1 MISHEPAPE
10 QLYYKQLYYK
20 GKLIMRSRI
29 AILLTLLHLC
39 QISPLAARAGEV
51 RLSAAAS
58 MKDALQEI
66 IATFTQTQPD
76 VIIQPNLGAS
86 GALAK
91 QIAQGAPAD
100 LFLSASREWLDFLI
114 QNNRIAGQTM
124 TIFAANRLVFV
135 GPATTTAHSLADLPS
150 LERIAMGS
158 PQSVPAGNYARQAM
172 EKAGVYDTLFDTGK
186 LALTKDVRQA
196 LLYAERGEVDGAF
209 VYHSD
214 TKQTKNI
221 TILFSVPADHHEAIV
236 YPFALTVDGERNKEA
251 RDFFTFCTSPA
262 AKKILQKYGFTLPAG
277 AGDRQQGDE

>member
-1 MISHEPAPE
+1 MTRTR
-10 QLYYKQLYYK
+10 
-20 GKLIMRSRI
+20 MM
-29 AILLTLLHLC
+29 ILLALLHLC
-39 QISPLAARAGEV
+39 LLSPLTARAGEV

-58 MKDALQEI
+58 MKDALREI
-66 IATFTQTQPD
+66 IATFNQTQPG

-100 LFLSASREWLDFLI
+100 LFLSASREWLDFLVR
-114 QNNRIAGQTM
+114 NNRIAWQTM

-135 GPATTTAHSLADLPS
+135 GPATTTARSLADLPS
-150 LERIAMGS
+150 LQRIAMGS
-158 PQSVPAGNYARQAM
+158 PQSVPAGEYASQAM
-172 EKAGVYDTLFDTGK
+172 KKAGVYTTLADTGK

-214 TKQTKNI
+214 TKLAKKI
-221 TILFSVPADHHEAIV
+221 TILFTVPADHHEAIV

-251 RDFFTFCTSPA
+251 RDFFTFCTSA
-262 AKKILQKYGFTLPAG
+262 AAQKILQKYGFTIPTG
-277 AGDRQQGDE
+277 AGDRRQEAM